1 MKKRILE
8 RELKLA
14 NSRKEVF
21 DFFLEPENLAK
32 ITPDNLNFNIV
43 SAHPLPIQE
52 GTIITYR
59 LKLFGIAFKWI
70 SKIIDFESPA
80 EFKDIQIGG
89 PYRFWCHTHTF
100 KEEGESTLIIDRVEY
115 AVPGWILEPLIH
127 KFLVKPQLEKIFD
140 YRTQKIRGIFTQFG
154 EI

>member
-1 MKKRILE
+1 MKKRIIE
-8 RELKLA
+8 RELA
-14 NSRKEVF
+14 IAITRKEIF
-21 DFFLEPENLAK
+21 EFFLEPENLAR
-32 ITPDNLNFNIV
+32 ITPGNLNFNIV

-59 LKLFGIAFKWI
+59 LKLFGIPFKWI

-89 PYRFWCHTHTF
+89 PYKFWCHTHTF
-100 KEEGESTLIIDRVEY
+100 KEEGESTRIIDRVEY
-115 AVPGWILEPLIH
+115 AVPGGILEPLIH
-127 KFLVKPQLEKIFD
+127 KFLVKPQLKKIFD
-140 YRTQKIRGIFTQFG
+140 YRTQKIRQIFAQSG